1 MFARLAAALGLV
13 LGVAA
18 AAVAFIDTGG
28 TPPAVAQATLAR
40 VVGEGDPSPLGGSPF
55 RNLSFLQLGD
65 DGSVAFSGC
74 VDACDRAG
82 IFLKQPAEATSQA
95 LVVTGELAPSLSA
108 LVGFECNR
116 YFPFSRNDAG
126 SIGFGA
132 LLDGCN
138 SGRAGAYTR
147 TNLGVSTL
155 AESGDVIDGKTIS
168 VFSGP
173 ELANNGGTAF
183 SAYFDSHSTSG
194 VVVGNNIILEPNT
207 NLWAEAKLV
216 GIPTLVGM
224 NDSSELLHVSAV
236 EELGATSNCMIIS
249 SPSAIFH
256 TRVACVGD
264 VLFGLALDGQIKVM
278 DFNNSGHLVFGSSD
292 QAVYYWSG
300 SSVKVAQAGEDAP
313 GGGKY
318 QQFLGYPHLN
328 DLDQLTYTAQVEFD
342 DGRVAHTVFL
352 YANGASTPLYVAGTD
367 TDPASGRCVFD
378 IDLNDAAQV
387 LVGVN
392 DCGGGAT
399 SYFIG
404 AIPAV
409 DPTPTPTS
417 TVTPSP
423 PRQVVIFVQGY
434 ASCLT
439 AGREYGSSCGTDS
452 VEDEVFRALKEE
464 LRAVGFEEA
473 DFLEF
478 SYSGG
483 HVDELSGRWI
493 PDDYACTEPSSRTYE
508 APAFE
513 LRSMVMAYRARHPN
527 VEIALVGHSFGGLV
541 ALEATRYVLA
551 GVDTSGITTVVTV
564 DSPLNGV
571 PANWFSNARDNVLA
585 FLDTWL
591 NRFPCQRPFLDSPAT
606 DSVKALYGASGN
618 SAALRPNRELK
629 REAID
634 AGIAIWNAG
643 NTSDC
648 IWVPSSC
655 NPYENLEREVAR
667 WRGDY
672 AGTQFIGNARNIR
685 VRIVPA
691 CQPARRRC
699 TFGDAAATHSAL
711 LTSSRSV
718 APTVRRQIA
727 ACIIGPQVG
736 DPNVC

>member
-1 MFARLAAALGLV
+1 MRGRLVAALGLFALV
-13 LGVAA
+13 SI
-18 AAVAFIDTGG
+18 AAVLLSEASSSRR
-28 TPPAVAQATLAR
+28 AVAQVSLTR
-40 VVGEGDPSPLGGSPF
+40 VIGVGDPSPLGGSPF
-55 RNLSFLQLGD
+55 DDLNFLQLGD

-82 IFLKQPAEATSQA
+82 IFVKQPNEPVPQELVTTGDLASSAGAT
-95 LVVTGELAPSLSA
+95 

-116 YFPFSRNDAG
+116 YFPFTRNDAG
-126 SIGFGA
+126 QIAFGA
-132 LLDGCN
+132 LLDSCN
-138 SGRAGAYTR
+138 SGREGAFTR
-147 TNLGVSTL
+147 TNAGVSSL
-155 AESGDVIDGKTIS
+155 VLSGDIVAGKTVTHVS
-168 VFSGP
+168 TP
-173 ELANNGGTAF
+173 ELSDNGSTAF
-183 SAYFDSHSTSG
+183 AACFDSCTSSS
-194 VVVGNNIILEPNT
+194 VVVGNELTLARGAILWN
-207 NLWAEAKLV
+207 EAKLD
-216 GIPTLVGM
+216 GTPSLIGM
-224 NDSSELLHVSAV
+224 NNSGNILHISPV
-236 EELGATSNCMIIS
+236 EELGETANCMIITT
-249 SPSAIFH
+249 PSLALN

-264 VLFGLALDGQIKVM
+264 VLFGLPLDDQIRVV
-278 DFNNSGHLVFGSSD
+278 DFNNGGHLVFGSSD
-292 QAVYYWSG
+292 QAIYYWSG
-300 SSVKVAQAGEDAP
+300 SSIKVAQAGENAP

-318 QQFLGYPHLN
+318 RQFIGHPHLN

-342 DGRVAHTVFL
+342 DGRLAYTVFFH
-352 YANGASTPLYVAGTD
+352 ANGASTPLYMAGTD
-367 TDPASGRCVFD
+367 ADAVSGRCIFD
-378 IDLNDAAQV
+378 VDLNDAGQV

-392 DCGGGAT
+392 DCGGAT

-404 AIPAV
+404 AVPAV
-409 DPTPTPTS
+409 DPTPTPTP

-423 PRQVVIFVQGY
+423 PRKVVIFVQGY

-483 HVDELSGRWI
+483 HVDEPSGRWI

-606 DSVKALYGASGN
+606 DSVKALYGAT
-618 SAALRPNRELK
+618 ALRLNRELK

-672 AGTQFIGNARNIR
+672 SGTQFIGGARNIR

-691 CQPARRRC
+691 CRPAGRRC
-699 TFGDAAATHSAL
+699 TFGDAAASHSAL